1 MRQEREKSCFMSIE
15 NQPFNQSLLDNIP
28 ENTVVVAGATLLSL
42 RHMPTPPHMT
52 AVIRGPQDPMLLH
65 EILSEELHPD
75 HPLQLLNSSGSRE
88 IILSDLAADEAI
100 LNGADYLIVPP
111 LPESTSFETFQNTV
125 AVLRGPHGCP
135 WDKKQTHQSI
145 RDDFLQ
151 EVYELLDGLDRGN
164 TEMIVE
170 ELGDVLFHVVLQT
183 QMGIDNG
190 EFQMGDVI
198 RHVNDKIISRHR
210 HVFGNPEEITPDQV
224 TERWEQIK
232 QKERAGQHKKGGL
245 LDGISRAMPALSQSF
260 SCQKRAAKAGIEWKS
275 ISDIRAKLSEEAE
288 EFINARTP
296 KEKEEELGDL
306 LFCIVSMACEFG
318 IDPESAL
325 RMAILKF
332 RERIH
337 YLEKRAQG
345 SGRDLFE
352 IPREEKEKF
361 WNEAKAAEKQS

>member
-1 MRQEREKSCFMSIE
+1 MLIE
-15 NQPFNQSLLDNIP
+15 NTTFDLSMLDNIP
-28 ENTVVVAGATLLSL
+28 ENVVVVSGASLLPL
-42 RHMPTPPHMT
+42 RHIPTPPNMT
-52 AVIRGPQDPMLLH
+52 TVIREPQDPGHLY
-65 EILSEELHPD
+65 EILREELQPEHT
-75 HPLQLLNSSGSRE
+75 LQLLNSSGSRE
-88 IILSDLAADEAI
+88 ITLSDLAADEAI
-100 LNGADYLIVPP
+100 LDGADYLVIPP
-111 LPESTSFETFQNTV
+111 LPENTSFETFQNTV
-125 AVLRGPHGCP
+125 AILRGPHGCP

-164 TEMIVE
+164 TDMIVE
-170 ELGDVLFHVVLQT
+170 ELGDVLFHVILQT

-198 RHVNDKIISRHR
+198 SHINGKIISRHQ
-210 HVFGNPEEITPDQV
+210 HVFGNTEEITPDQV

-232 QKERAGQHKKGGL
+232 QKERQKQHKKGGL

-260 SCQKRAAKAGIEWKS
+260 SCQKRAAKAGIEWES

-288 EFINARTP
+288 EFINAQTP

-332 RERIH
+332 RERVH
-337 YLEKRAQG
+337 YLENRARE

-352 IPREEKEKF
+352 IPREEKEKY
-361 WNEAKAAEKQS
+361 WDEAKSAEKQN

>member
-1 MRQEREKSCFMSIE
+1 MSIE
-15 NQPFNQSLLDNIP
+15 NFTFVLSTLDNIP
-28 ENTVVVAGATLLSL
+28 ENVIVISGRSLLSR
-42 RHMPTPPHMT
+42 RHISTPPDMST
-52 AVIRGPQDPMLLH
+52 VIRDPQDPVLLH
-65 EILSEELHPD
+65 EILSEELQPEHR
-75 HPLQLLNSSGSRE
+75 LLLTDQTGSRE
-88 IILSDLAADEAI
+88 IKLSDLATNEAI

-111 LPESTSFETFQNTV
+111 LPESASFETFQNTV
-125 AVLRGPHGCP
+125 AILRGPHGCP

-164 TEMIVE
+164 TDMIVE

-198 RHVNDKIISRHR
+198 SHINDKIISRHQ

-232 QKERAGQHKKGGL
+232 QKERARQHKKGGL

-260 SCQKRAAKAGIEWKS
+260 SCQKRAAKAGIEWES

-288 EFINARTP
+288 EFINAQTP

-306 LFCIVSMACEFG
+306 LFCIVSLACEFG

-332 RERIH
+332 RERVH
-337 YLEKRAQG
+337 YLENRARG

-352 IPREEKEKF
+352 IPREEKEKY
-361 WNEAKAAEKQS
+361 WNEAKSAEKQN